1 MVVESGPVVRGPQ
14 EEDDH
19 EDYYDD
25 DDLEDEDE
33 SDLGKD
39 SYTVILLR
47 NLFRSLS
54 RIIASDC
61 QYFVCRQNVVATPWR
76 RWW

>member
-1 MVVESGPVVRGPQ
+1 MVRGPQ

-19 EDYYDD
+19 EDDYDD

-39 SYTVILLR
+39 SYTVIT
-47 NLFRSLS
+47 FTES
-54 RIIASDC
+54 
-61 QYFVCRQNVVATPWR
+61 F
-76 RWW
+76 